1 MTKPLIS
8 VIVTAYNE
16 EKFIGKCLTSLID
29 QKINNIRY
37 EIIVVDDA
45 SKDRTSN
52 ELKPFHDIIKII
64 KNNVNLGL
72 PSSINKGIKLAKG
85 KYIVRTD
92 ADDYVNENYI
102 NFLYQFLLFNKHYDA
117 VCCDYFEVN
126 SKEKIIQRCNS
137 LQKPIACGIM
147 WKKDHLIEIGLYDET
162 FLINEEKD
170 LRIRFEKKYK
180 IGHLELPLYRYRRH
194 PNNLTK
200 NIVLK
205 QKHNKR
211 LKDKHKI

>member
-64 KNNVNLGL
+64 K
-72 PSSINKGIKLAKG
+72 
-85 KYIVRTD
+85 T
-92 ADDYVNENYI
+92 
-102 NFLYQFLLFNKHYDA
+102 
-117 VCCDYFEVN
+117 
-126 SKEKIIQRCNS
+126 
-137 LQKPIACGIM
+137 
-147 WKKDHLIEIGLYDET
+147 W
-162 FLINEEKD
+162 
-170 LRIRFEKKYK
+170 
-180 IGHLELPLYRYRRH
+180 
-194 PNNLTK
+194 
-200 NIVLK
+200 
-205 QKHNKR
+205 
-211 LKDKHKI
+211 

>member
-1 MTKPLIS
+1 MAKTVIS
-8 VIVTAYNE
+8 IIVTAYNE
-16 EKFIGKCLTSLID
+16 EKFIGKCLKSLVN
-29 QKINNIRY
+29 QKFNNSRY
-37 EIIVVDDA
+37 EIIDVNDA

-52 ELKPFHDIIKII
+52 ELKLFYDNIKVI
-64 KNNVNLGL
+64 NNHVNLGL

-117 VCCDYFEVN
+117 VSCDYFEVN
-126 SKEKIIQRCNS
+126 SKEKVIKRYNS

-180 IGHLELPLYRYRRH
+180 IGHLELPLYNYRRH

-200 NIVLK
+200 NNVLK
-205 QKHNKR
+205 QKHNRR